1 MPIILLES
9 HFPSDNLPYLFA
21 AFAVIWAIFFAY
33 AFFVARRQQELRN
46 EIRRLRHALEGDS
59 ENPPG
64 TG

>member
-1 MPIILLES
+1 MPFNLLQS
-9 HFPSDNLPYLFA
+9 QLPSDNLPYLFA

-33 AFFVARRQQELRN
+33 AFFVARRQHELKN
-46 EIRRLRHALEGDS
+46 EINRLRHALELQN